1 MVNEDSAS
9 IHIGHL
15 EQKLKRIGQQIEHLK
30 TEVEGLETLPI
41 TSQLSS
47 QDSVEEL
54 GYSLRAEML
63 RLQHELDLCE
73 SELIRN
79 KAQSVLRIK
88 LRQTMLSPFDVS
100 GEKSIKN

>member
-1 MVNEDSAS
+1 MAKEVSAS

-15 EQKLKRIGQQIEHLK
+15 DQKLKRIGRQIDHLK

-63 RLQHELDLCE
+63 RLQHELGLCE
-73 SELIRN
+73 SELMRN
-79 KAQSVLRIK
+79 KAQVSALH
-88 LRQTMLSPFDVS
+88 QTQADNTEPL
-100 GEKSIKN
+100 

>member
-1 MVNEDSAS
+1 MAKEVSAS

-15 EQKLKRIGQQIEHLK
+15 SKAQRIGRQIDHLK

-79 KAQSVLRIK
+79 KAQVSAPH
-88 LRQTMLSPFDVS
+88 QTQADNAEPL
-100 GEKSIKN
+100 